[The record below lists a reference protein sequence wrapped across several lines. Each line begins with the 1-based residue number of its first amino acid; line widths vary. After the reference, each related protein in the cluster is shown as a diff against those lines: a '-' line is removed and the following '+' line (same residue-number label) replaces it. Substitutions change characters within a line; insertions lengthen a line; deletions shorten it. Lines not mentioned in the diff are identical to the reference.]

1 MIAFILAGVALG
13 SAFFDFPPNQ
23 VVMGDTG
30 AMFFGLILGT
40 LSIYAGGKVA
50 TAFLVLGVP
59 LVDSVIVTVRRLLQG
74 RSPLCGG
81 RDHLHHPL
89 MDNRGWTERQ
99 VIALTVVLG
108 TAFGITALFLNTFE
122 KFIAIILLFVVM
134 LWLTRHALSA
144 HGPSATPPH

>member
-1 MIAFILAGVALG
+1 
-13 SAFFDFPPNQ
+13 
-23 VVMGDTG
+23 
-30 AMFFGLILGT
+30 
-40 LSIYAGGKVA
+40 
-50 TAFLVLGVP
+50 
-59 LVDSVIVTVRRLLQG
+59 
-74 RSPLCGG
+74 
-81 RDHLHHPL
+81 